1 LFKQNLEYV
10 RDVLK
15 FYEVDRICVL
25 GNNGNSIF
33 AKGNFN
39 GKVLA
44 VHLEAS
50 DMQ

>member
-1 LFKQNLEYV
+1 LE
-10 RDVLK
+10 
-15 FYEVDRICVL
+15 FYEVHKISVL

-44 VHLEAS
+44 VRFWTLQVCNMFYFSDWLEWA
-50 DMQ
+50 